1 MEKQERR
8 RHQRC
13 NRPVS
18 IVYSIFN
25 RTKQRAAVA
34 LQLNRL
40 EACILSRT
48 EPCPQAQPVSSGLSA
63 AQTSENLWG
72 GGSKGKPSEKNQETR
87 VNCKLC
93 QELKTLVV
101 AEVKRCDKSEGSG
114 TEHYG
119 IGVPVYLPGCLTT
132 DK

>member
-25 RTKQRAAVA
+25 RTEQRAAVA
-34 LQLNRL
+34 LNYNRL
-40 EACILSRT
+40 GMYFESDRPL
-48 EPCPQAQPVSSGLSA
+48 PSGSTIVIRALGCH
-63 AQTSENLWG
+63 TSEDLWG
-72 GGSKGKPSEKNQETR
+72 GGIKGKPSAFYCKETQL
-87 VNCKLC
+87 NSELC

-101 AEVKRCDKSEGSG
+101 AEVKRCDKSKDSK

-119 IGVPVYLPGCLTT
+119 IGVQYICPAV
-132 DK
+132 